1 MIIMYHYVR
10 LSDSFNAKVNNF
22 YDFNLF
28 KRNILDL
35 LDDGKVFLD
44 PKSLTIEQWLE
55 VANDQDSIVLTFD
68 DGYIDHARLVAPFLG
83 EIGVHGLFF
92 VPAKIL
98 VTREVLLVNKIHL
111 LLNKFKGREAYLLDH
126 LIRYLKQIEQ
136 ISADGISELKTKYFK
151 EGKYDDAV
159 TNFLKRVFQNQF
171 DSHRLSLFC
180 ESSLD
185 DEPINFDLLR
195 DELYM
200 SPDDFRSLQNQGHS
214 LGLHGFNHH
223 YLSSLPKAEQ
233 KIDFGESINVFREF
247 GISQDLLV
255 AYPYGDYDGDTLDIC
270 EEIKIKVGFIDNR
283 NNTSPQSPKL
293 TLPRIDCNDFF
304 ISH

>member
-10 LSDSFNAKVNNF
+10 LSDSFTSKVNNF
-22 YDFNLF
+22 YDFDLF
-28 KRNILDL
+28 KRNILEL
-35 LDDGKVFLD
+35 LEDGKVFLD

-55 VANDQDSIVLTFD
+55 VADDQDNIVLTFD
-68 DGYIDHARLVAPFLG
+68 DGYIDHARLVAPFLA

-111 LLNKFKGREAYLLDH
+111 LLNKFKGREAYLMDH
-126 LIRYLKQIEQ
+126 LIQYLNQIEQ
-136 ISADGISELKTKYFK
+136 ISTDYISELKTKYFK
-151 EGKYDDAV
+151 KGKYDDAG
-159 TNFLKRVFQNQF
+159 TNFLKRVFQKKF
-171 DSHRLSLFC
+171 DSRRLSLFC
-180 ESSLD
+180 ESFLD

-200 SPDDFRSLQNQGHS
+200 SSDDFRALQEQGHS

-223 YLSSLPKAEQ
+223 YLSSLSKAKQ
-233 KIDFGESINVFREF
+233 KIDFGESIKVFREF

-255 AYPYGDYDGDTLDIC
+255 AYPYGDYNNETLDIC
-270 EEIKIKVGFIDNR
+270 KEIQIKAGFIDNR
-283 NNTSPQSPKL
+283 NNTKAHCPNL

-304 ISH
+304 INH